1 MNAIA
6 KLKPASTLESLTLAL
21 VLAKDEERTLI
32 ERRRAIEDQIAEMLP
47 TDALE
52 GSISCVIGDYRIA
65 VKRGL
70 TRSVN
75 SDKLRDLWD
84 TLPTKAQEAFRW
96 SAAVALPKLRALQE
110 YMPAE
115 HAKLAAAVIETKPAR
130 PAVTVDL
137 IERAA

>member
-6 KLKPASTLESLTLAL
+6 KLKPAPTLESLTLAL

-70 TRSVN
+70 TRKVDSN
-75 SDKLRDLWD
+75 KLRKIWDDLTPD
-84 TLPTKAQEAFRW
+84 QQDCFNW
-96 SAAVALPKLRALQE
+96 SATIALPMMRGLQKFSATDYAAL
-110 YMPAE
+110 
-115 HAKLAAAVIETKPAR
+115 AAVIETKPAR